1 MVRIL
6 DHFDFSETEEPIE
19 PEPETPHPASQAYAR
34 RRMASGLAGIGIVAL
49 WRLLTR
55 KDSG

>member
-6 DHFDFSETEEPIE
+6 EHFDFGEAEDYDE

-34 RRMASGLAGIGIVAL
+34 RRVAFGLAGIGIVAL